1 MRKINGYHL
10 YLGNLSDARNA
21 ASLNAADIGAVVDLA
36 VNEAP
41 AALPREL
48 VHCRYPI
55 VDGAGNPI
63 WLLRAA
69 AETVS
74 ALIRSGVPALIYC
87 GAGMSRTP
95 AIAAAGLIL
104 ATGRTP
110 DEALALACG
119 DSPAD
124 VSPALWAEVQAA
136 IAIA

>member
-1 MRKINGYHL
+1 
-10 YLGNLSDARNA
+10 
-21 ASLNAADIGAVVDLA
+21 
-36 VNEAP
+36 
-41 AALPREL
+41 
-48 VHCRYPI
+48 
-55 VDGAGNPI
+55 
-63 WLLRAA
+63 
-69 AETVS
+69 
-74 ALIRSGVPALIYC
+74 
-87 GAGMSRTP
+87 MSRTP